1 MNSSVFWII
10 CRVVVC
16 LCIVFFR
23 MLLSR
28 GNWSLQTETST
39 TLSMILHLV
48 YTCYHLHLLNHRL
61 LVLHPNEHVGNLD
74 LLQEL
79 QELFLRILHDSW
91 TVCTA
96 RRERAST
103 SHDQTA
109 LRDLHDLD
117 GGPSTRVSDVASATP
132 EEIKTHHLILCAS
145 WESDLRDCG
154 TVFNHRSAAMS
165 EFGLIFER
173 CCVAVTSYPQPPLR
187 RGRGCTMGILT
198 RTHPCDAS
206 IQAR

>member
-1 MNSSVFWII
+1 
-10 CRVVVC
+10 
-16 LCIVFFR
+16 
-23 MLLSR
+23 
-28 GNWSLQTETST
+28 
-39 TLSMILHLV
+39 MILHLGC
-48 YTCYHLHLLNHRL
+48 TCYHLHLLNHQL

-79 QELFLRILHDSW
+79 QELFLRILHDPW

-117 GGPSTRVSDVASATP
+117 CEPSTRVDVAAATP
-132 EEIKTHHLILCAS
+132 EETATHHLIPCAS

-154 TVFNHRSAAMS
+154 TVFNHCSAAMS
-165 EFGLIFER
+165 EFGLIFSG
-173 CCVAVTSYPQPPLR
+173 AVL
-187 RGRGCTMGILT
+187 L
-198 RTHPCDAS
+198 
-206 IQAR
+206 